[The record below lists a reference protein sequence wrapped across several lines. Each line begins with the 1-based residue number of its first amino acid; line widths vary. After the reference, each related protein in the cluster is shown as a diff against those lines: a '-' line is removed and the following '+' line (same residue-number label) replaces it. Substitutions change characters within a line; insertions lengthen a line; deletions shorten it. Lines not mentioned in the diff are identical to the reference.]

1 VVVDVLVQIELSETL
16 RGILLEHVDRGSP
29 LEDAIRRAPRQ
40 ERAEPMRETYYAFS
54 ADEDIAIGLLPLIGR
69 LAPQSTRGIADAF
82 RLARIRAR
90 RQEQHLP

>member
-1 VVVDVLVQIELSETL
+1 
-16 RGILLEHVDRGSP
+16 
-29 LEDAIRRAPRQ
+29 
-40 ERAEPMRETYYAFS
+40 MRETYYAFS